1 MTRALFRLL
10 TLGACAVALSG
21 CISLLPKS
29 KPAQLYRFGPV
40 PAAGAPG
47 VATRPNAV
55 AVFRTN
61 GTFPGEAG
69 DDRILTVTGGKTAYI
84 AQSRWVAPA
93 PVLFDEA
100 VSQAFDT
107 SPVRL
112 IARGQ
117 QGRFAYALRLDVRNF
132 EARYASGRGAAPT
145 VVVRVHAA
153 LSRSDQT
160 IVGEQIFEASVPAA
174 DNRVGAIVGAYDRA
188 VSEVLGKLVA
198 WTEATAT

>member
-1 MTRALFRLL
+1 
-10 TLGACAVALSG
+10 
-21 CISLLPKS
+21 
-29 KPAQLYRFGPV
+29 
-40 PAAGAPG
+40 
-47 VATRPNAV
+47 
-55 AVFRTN
+55 
-61 GTFPGEAG
+61 
-69 DDRILTVTGGKTAYI
+69 
-84 AQSRWVAPA
+84 VAPA
-93 PVLFDEA
+93 VVLFDEA
-100 VSQAFDT
+100 VGQAFDA
-107 SPVRL
+107 SPIRL

-117 QGRFAYALRLDVRNF
+117 QGRSAYALRLDVRNF